1 MNKFAQLKK
10 ACIFVPTITL
20 KHNTMNIN
28 TIKSKVKKQFQ
39 TVEIKKVKKH
49 DWGIF
54 SVKVIKQ
61 MPRSTKI
68 GLIFGEWNG
77 GECTMG
83 KIEWI

>member
-1 MNKFAQLKK
+1 MFIFA
-10 ACIFVPTITL
+10 PTMTL
-20 KHNTMNIN
+20 KHNTMNNN

-39 TVEIKKVKKH
+39 EVEIKEVKKH
-49 DWGIF
+49 KWGLF